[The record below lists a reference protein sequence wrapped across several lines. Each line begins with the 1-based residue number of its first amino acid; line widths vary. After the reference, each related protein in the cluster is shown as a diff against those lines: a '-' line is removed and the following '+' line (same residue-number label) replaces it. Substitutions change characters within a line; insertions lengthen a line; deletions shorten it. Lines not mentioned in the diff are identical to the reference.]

1 MLCKYKGQAS
11 KSGDFQSSA
20 LFLLFYSNF
29 LNLTFYNVGEWKIL
43 QAFPQGFCFSQR
55 VISFWSIFI

>member
-29 LNLTFYNVGEWKIL
+29 LNLTFYNVGE
-43 QAFPQGFCFSQR
+43 
-55 VISFWSIFI
+55 